1 MPFTIPV
8 GPYHP
13 ALEEPFKVSVRCV
26 AETVEQVSVEVGF
39 SFRAIELLAQRSEW
53 VPDVTL
59 IERVCGICSNVHAM
73 TFCRAAERIAGIDV
87 PKRAL
92 YIRTIIAELERV
104 HSHLLWAGLAAEY
117 MGFQTLFMEIFTLRE
132 QVMDLLETISGNR
145 VNYGMNRIGGV
156 NRDIADPKAAIATVQ
171 AMAKVIESDV
181 VPAFMTSTTAKAR
194 MTGVGPLSKED
205 AIAWGVVGPVAR
217 ASGLDIDVRN
227 DHPHL
232 AYQELGFKSVTQPEG
247 DVRARVVVRALELL
261 ESCSILRQA
270 LTTMP
275 AGPFLGPA
283 RPKIPAGMMGFSR
296 VEAPRGE
303 VFYMVRSSLTG
314 KDIPARVKIRTPTF
328 VNMPGVRYALA
339 GNELAD
345 SPLIQASCD
354 PCYSCT
360 DR

>member
-26 AETVEQVSVEVGF
+26 AETVQQVSVDVGF
-39 SFRAIELLAQRSEW
+39 SFRAIELLAQRREW
-53 VPDVTL
+53 VPGVTL

-73 TFCRAAERIAGIDV
+73 TFCRAAERIAGIEV
-87 PKRAL
+87 PARAV
-92 YIRTIIAELERV
+92 YIRTIISELERL

-117 MGFQTLFMEIFTLRE
+117 MGFQALFMEIFTLRE

-171 AMAKVIESDV
+171 AMAKVIENDV
-181 VPAFMTSTTAKAR
+181 VPTFMTSATAKAR
-194 MTGVGPLSKED
+194 MVGVGPLSKED

-217 ASGLDIDVRN
+217 ASGLDIDVRS
-227 DHPHL
+227 DHPYL
-232 AYQELGFKSVTQPEG
+232 AYAELGFKMVTQPEG

-261 ESCSILRQA
+261 ETIRLIAEALRNLPPGPLRAFEGMPSIPPGEAIA
-270 LTTMP
+270 LT
-275 AGPFLGPA
+275 
-283 RPKIPAGMMGFSR
+283 
-296 VEAPRGE
+296 EAPRGE
-303 VFYMVRSSLTG
+303 VFYYVASDGG
-314 KDIPARVKIRTPTF
+314 KMPARVKIRTPSF
-328 VNMPGVRYALA
+328 VNIPALEA
-339 GNELAD
+339 MTVGQQLGD
-345 SPLIQASCD
+345 ISLIQASLD
-354 PCYSCT
+354 PCLSCT

>member
-73 TFCRAAERIAGIDV
+73 TFCRTAERIAGIDV

-261 ESCSILRQA
+261 ESIRLITEALRNLPPGPLRAFEGMPSIPPGEAIA
-270 LTTMP
+270 LT
-275 AGPFLGPA
+275 
-283 RPKIPAGMMGFSR
+283 
-296 VEAPRGE
+296 EAPRGE
-303 VFYMVRSSLTG
+303 VFYYVASDGGRT
-314 KDIPARVKIRTPTF
+314 PARVKIRTPSF
-328 VNMPGVRYALA
+328 VNIPALEAMTA
-339 GNELAD
+339 GQQLGD
-345 SPLIQASCD
+345 ISLIQASLD
-354 PCYSCT
+354 PCLSCT